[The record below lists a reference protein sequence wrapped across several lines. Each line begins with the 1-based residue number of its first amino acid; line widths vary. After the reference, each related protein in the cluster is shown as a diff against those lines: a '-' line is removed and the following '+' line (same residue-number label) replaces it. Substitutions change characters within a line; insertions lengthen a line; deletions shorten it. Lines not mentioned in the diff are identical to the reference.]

1 MGTTY
6 APNATLSPVAQA
18 AQKLEVTQEV
28 GGARGRMAEL
38 NVTQKTRKDMFN

>member
-28 GGARGRMAEL
+28 GGARGGMVKL
-38 NVTQKTRKDMFN
+38 NVTQKTSKDMFN